1 MKKTLFAFLLTAY
14 LASAVFGARTFIEG
28 TDYFVDFKQN
38 DDTMLAVLHIN
49 FIEAQPAPEEAE
61 PLLMSQI
68 KKHSKII
75 EEYRAEINKA
85 AKKKAKEKPKTK
97 AAAAAKDALSKEE
110 DEKVYKNLI
119 GSVWYPENGDP
130 EQMVKVKFKEDVSAY
145 VWLEKTK
152 RIVSFPNYIAFLKKE
167 RDDKKEKEKA
177 EALAAKREALQPE
190 TPTENQQ

>member
-1 MKKTLFAFLLTAY
+1 M
-14 LASAVFGARTFIEG
+14 
-28 TDYFVDFKQN
+28 DFKQN

-85 AKKKAKEKPKTK
+85 AKKNAKEKPKTK

-130 EQMVKVKFKEDVSAY
+130 EQMAKVKFKEDVSAY